1 VSGICGFLL
10 QRAERAGRTGASM
23 YDPLAIGVAIDRTL
37 VQAPPMRVDVET
49 TGSVTRGET
58 VINRSGKI
66 SRHELRTFPEG
77 NRYLAAGADPAAP
90 NAEVAT
96 TVDAERFVQLLLSR
110 IRGK

>member
-1 VSGICGFLL
+1 
-10 QRAERAGRTGASM
+10 M

-49 TGSVTRGET
+49 TGGLARGAT

-77 NRYLAAGADPAAP
+77 DRYVATGADPVAP
-90 NAEVAT
+90 NADVAT

-110 IRGK
+110 IGRK